1 MEARFCR
8 YCGARLAPV
17 SDAATNPFFDASPSN
32 QEEVRTGL
40 ETTRIGPG
48 EIDQLFRPTPDEEAT
63 VISAK
68 AAQDQRGAQTRDPFD
83 TAELEAPEPPVFA
96 AAEARPVV
104 VLPET
109 SAHPSQVAPAG
120 RQRLLLWIA
129 GFAVCLIAAVVAA
142 WLLALR
148 TLQHTPTTAEQ
159 QPTPSTDARALA
171 RSRVAEAETLLA
183 AGRTDDALARLREAI
198 ALDPTNAE
206 AYRRLGNA
214 LLLTG
219 ARREAINAFLAAVA
233 NAPND
238 RAAWRAL
245 ADAQM
250 DEGMYKEAA
259 ESYRRLFALSVDPQG
274 SEDGVRLR
282 WAEALLRSGQTA
294 EARALLQ
301 SLAVSPVAAVA
312 GEARRRLAEFLP
324 LPTPPPVAGA
334 SSLPPGP
341 TPSPTAGSPIQT
353 SPPTPPATTATP
365 SPSPPASN
373 GSAPRERF
381 ERGVALWSQNR
392 AAALE
397 EFRAAS
403 RAGISDAY
411 YYLGLNIAEGRDPR
425 QLSRAELI
433 SALYYFQMA
442 RAGGGRTAAQ
452 ARRYEER
459 LGQEYDRRRGQ
470 APR

>member
-1 MEARFCR
+1 MGPNDIEQ
-8 YCGARLAPV
+8 
-17 SDAATNPFFDASPSN
+17 FFQPYSP
-32 QEEVRTGL
+32 E
-40 ETTRIGPG
+40 
-48 EIDQLFRPTPDEEAT
+48 DEEET
-63 VISAK
+63 VIAPK
-68 AAQDQRGAQTRDPFD
+68 AAPGQRVASARDPLD

-96 AAEARPVV
+96 TGEARPVIA
-104 VLPET
+104 LQE
-109 SAHPSQVAPAG
+109 PSPPPTPAAKS
-120 RQRLLLWIA
+120 RRPLLWVA
-129 GFAVCLIAAVVAA
+129 AFAVCLIATVVAA

-148 TLQHTPTTAEQ
+148 TLQRTSTNAEQ
-159 QPTPSTDARALA
+159 KPTPSADARALA
-171 RSRVAEAETLLA
+171 QIKVAEAETLLA
-183 AGRTDDALARLREAI
+183 AGRTDEALARLREAI
-198 ALDPTNAE
+198 ALNPNDAE

-233 NAPND
+233 NAPDD

-259 ESYRRLFALSVDPQG
+259 ESYRRLFALAVDPQG
-274 SEDGVRLR
+274 SEDGARLR

-301 SLAVSPVAAVA
+301 SLVASPVAAVA
-312 GEARRRLAEFLP
+312 SEARRRLGELLP
-324 LPTPPPVAGA
+324 LPKPTLVASA
-334 SSLPPGP
+334 SPLPTGP
-341 TPSPTAGSPIQT
+341 TPSPTATPLTQA
-353 SPPTPPATTATP
+353 PAPQPTPPAVTAPSPLPNTP
-365 SPSPPASN
+365 S
-373 GSAPRERF
+373 PRERF

-403 RAGISDAY
+403 RAGVSDAY
-411 YYLGLNIAEGRDPR
+411 YYLGLSIAEGRDPR
-425 QLSRAELI
+425 QLSRAELV

-470 APR
+470 SPR